1 MSHSISSPPTRW
13 QFVEPLLPL
22 FSTLLR
28 CEIKPD
34 DRNRSSLEIVYT
46 ARRQILEIVPPN
58 LHIVAVF
65 RLVCPVVVVEGFC
78 PFLGCIPCCR
88 TDFVSVLNQ
97 LLPCCRLSRVH
108 QPGLFSP

>member
-1 MSHSISSPPTRW
+1 MCQSTSSSPTRW
-13 QFVEPLLPL
+13 QFVDSLLPL
-22 FSTLLR
+22 FSTLIR
-28 CEIKPD
+28 CERKPD

-65 RLVCPVVVVEGFC
+65 RLVCPVVVVEVFC

-88 TDFVSVLNQ
+88 TDFVSLLNQ
-97 LLPCCRLSRVH
+97 RLPS
-108 QPGLFSP
+108 